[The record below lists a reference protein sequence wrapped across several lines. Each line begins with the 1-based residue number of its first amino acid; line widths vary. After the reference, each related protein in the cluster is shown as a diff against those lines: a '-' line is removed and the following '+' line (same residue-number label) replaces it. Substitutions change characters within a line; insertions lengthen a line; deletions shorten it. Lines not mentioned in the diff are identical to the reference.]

1 MTKSSKWPPDNRL
14 NTPFFCNIFP
24 RMYISMVPAGPEED
38 EGSCY
43 WMPDQHIARS
53 GLPHSPQMRRCGMSQ
68 KTAAAKPH
76 FLHPAAEER
85 AAWLR
90 APTEPHHCNASNKKY
105 TRQRTAQKSRSCSC
119 PAISLPRSLPA
130 GASRPGNGARTVLPE
145 AACAAPQV
153 PATDATRHSNWFS
166 HRHRVKAEPRHQSSS
181 LKLQFLAREST
192 GLLCIGVFY

>member
-24 RMYISMVPAGPEED
+24 CMYISMVPAGREED

-90 APTEPHHCNASNKKY
+90 APTEPHRCNASNKKY
-105 TRQRTAQKSRSCSC
+105 MRQCTAQKSCSCSC
-119 PAISLPRSLPA
+119 PAITLPGSLLLGRA
-130 GASRPGNGARTVLPE
+130 GRATEQGRVLPE

-153 PATDATRHSNWFS
+153 PAMDATHHSNGFS
-166 HRHRVKAEPRHQSSS
+166 HQHGVKAEPRHQSSS